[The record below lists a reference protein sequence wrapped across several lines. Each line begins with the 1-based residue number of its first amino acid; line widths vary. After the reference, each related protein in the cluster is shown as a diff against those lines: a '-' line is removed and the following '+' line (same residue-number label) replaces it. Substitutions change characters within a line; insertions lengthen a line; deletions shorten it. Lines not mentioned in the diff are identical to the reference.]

1 MAEYLLRKCCSQ
13 NNLGKVEFEQDVI
26 DALSDYDWPGNI
38 RQLQN
43 VIESSLVLA
52 TEGLITTDM
61 LPYYIIERNSTV
73 EKFRSAKLYEIEQA
87 VIKEILSRNNGNIS
101 QSARELGIT
110 RKTLYNKIKQIEGM

>member
-1 MAEYLLRKCCSQ
+1 MY
-13 NNLGKVEFEQDVI
+13 I